1 MKRIEE
7 KIYPVKSAKRSPDK
21 PGLFNRVNKILA
33 DVRPSLQTD
42 GGDVELKS
50 VKDGVVEL
58 KIKGACQGC
67 PMAYLTFGSGIGQR
81 LKEKIPEIR
90 AVKY

>member
-1 MKRIEE
+1 MKKLED
-7 KIYPVKSAKRSPDK
+7 KI
-21 PGLFNRVNKILA
+21 NKIL
-33 DVRPSLQTD
+33 DNVRPNLRLD

-58 KIKGACQGC
+58 KIKGACKGC
-67 PMAYLTFGSGIGQR
+67 PMAYLTFGSGIGQL
-81 LKEKIPEIR
+81 LKEKISEIK

>member
-1 MKRIEE
+1 MIIIKKMKRLED
-7 KIYPVKSAKRSPDK
+7 KI
-21 PGLFNRVNKILA
+21 NKILD
-33 DVRPSLQTD
+33 DVRPGIQMD

-81 LKEKIPEIR
+81 LKEKIPEIK